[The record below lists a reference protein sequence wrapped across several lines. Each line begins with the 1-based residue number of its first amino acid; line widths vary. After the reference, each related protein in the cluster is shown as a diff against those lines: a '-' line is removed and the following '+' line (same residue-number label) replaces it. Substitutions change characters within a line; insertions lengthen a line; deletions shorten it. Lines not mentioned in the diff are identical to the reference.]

1 MVSDRVK
8 QPRDGA
14 LELRLAGRPGW
25 GRPSMRAGP
34 RGGCLGEVVWVQ
46 EPWSQT
52 LEVLEAELG
61 PELKVE
67 FEALERDLVGEILV
81 IPLKKLK
88 AQKWRVNESS
98 LAQFH
103 IQVSCWF
110 IWLCLIGFWLINWFA
125 LIWFLTRYCWS
136 QTLEVSVGCFGA
148 CLEFQPKN
156 VYNWAC
162 IMLRSLCNLGLQHRP
177 CFCRNEP
184 SCCRKGPA
192 NRHEHWVKQAV

>member
-1 MVSDRVK
+1 MESDLGSLRGWVRTWVEGRVW
-8 QPRDGA
+8 GSW
-14 LELRLAGRPGW
+14 ERPCRRNPCNSIEEIKG
-25 GRPSMRAGP
+25 S
-34 RGGCLGEVVWVQ
+34 
-46 EPWSQT
+46 
-52 LEVLEAELG
+52 
-61 PELKVE
+61 KV
-67 FEALERDLVGEILV
+67 
-81 IPLKKLK
+81 
-88 AQKWRVNESS
+88 RVNESS